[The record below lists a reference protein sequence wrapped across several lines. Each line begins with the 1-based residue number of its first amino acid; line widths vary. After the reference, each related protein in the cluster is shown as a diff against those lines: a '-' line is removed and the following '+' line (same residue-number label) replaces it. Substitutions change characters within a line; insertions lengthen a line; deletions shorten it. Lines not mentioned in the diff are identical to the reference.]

1 MKKNIAFIIVISVA
15 FFSCSP
21 KVTVPPVVKTKFASL
36 YPDAKNVK
44 WDNENALFEAGF
56 KINGRETSVVFDAA
70 GTVTETETAID
81 ASALPATI
89 TEYVSKNLSGKK
101 IDETAKIVDASGKV
115 TYEAEVD
122 EADYIFD
129 ETGNFISNK
138 EKDKEE
144 DKD

>member
-1 MKKNIAFIIVISVA
+1 MFLKI
-15 FFSCSP
+15 
-21 KVTVPPVVKTKFASL
+21 
-36 YPDAKNVK
+36 YPA
-44 WDNENALFEAGF
+44 
-56 KINGRETSVVFDAA
+56 
-70 GTVTETETAID
+70 
-81 ASALPATI
+81 
-89 TEYVSKNLSGKK
+89 KK
-101 IDETAKIVDASGKV
+101 IDEAAKIVDASGKV